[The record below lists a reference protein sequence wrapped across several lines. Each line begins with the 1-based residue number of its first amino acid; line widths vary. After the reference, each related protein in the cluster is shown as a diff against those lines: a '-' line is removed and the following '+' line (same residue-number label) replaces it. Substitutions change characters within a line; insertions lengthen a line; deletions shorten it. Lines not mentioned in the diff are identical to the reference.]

1 MKKITLLILFFFLN
15 SCAVSE
21 FLFNEDILW
30 LRTIENVKLVDQDSK
45 IVPNVHP
52 IKISPDRVQGAFRL
66 ILVRY
71 NQKMVQLFS
80 EDKLYVVSQA
90 ISEGLRKAKPD
101 QDIVFTLE
109 DWYKGKYTKDN
120 KVTSGRVFYNKDGL
134 NIIFGSILRKGLMNE
149 SDPMVAAVNEDLR
162 INPYVPGSRKISI
175 KNKFFLAA
183 PPKSG
188 VFRPRNAKGR
198 VDWLVFTNK
207 ALRARAMLGNEEKRI
222 SQRSKIEVQSLSS
235 EVKQLRKEIENL
247 RRNPNQVNRSSNR
260 EYQSNKYRTQNYN
273 TGSKNN
279 LEIKALKNLR
289 SKGIISEKEYRE
301 RLRQLG
307 Y

>member
-1 MKKITLLILFFFLN
+1 MKKFISFILFFFIS
-15 SCAVSE
+15 SCGISE
-21 FLFNEDILW
+21 FLFNDDILW
-30 LRTIENVKLVDQDSK
+30 LRTIENVKIVSQDSK
-45 IVPNVHP
+45 KIPNTHP
-52 IKISPDRVQGAFRL
+52 IKISADRIQGAFRL

-71 NQKMVQLFS
+71 NEQMIQLFS
-80 EDKLYVVSQA
+80 EDKLYIVSQA
-90 ISEGLRKAKPD
+90 IGEGLLRAKPD

-109 DWYKGKYTKDN
+109 DWYEGKYTKDN

-183 PPKSG
+183 PPKTG
-188 VFRPRNAKGR
+188 VFRPKAASGR
-198 VDWLVFTNK
+198 VDWLVFTKK
-207 ALRARAMLGNEEKRI
+207 ALRARGMLGKEEKRI
-222 SQRSKIEVQSLSS
+222 SQRSKIEVQSLSN

-247 RRNPNQVNRSSNR
+247 RRNPNQVRRDSSRN
-260 EYQSNKYRTQNYN
+260 YQNNNKSDQ
-273 TGSKNN
+273 
-279 LEIKALKNLR
+279 EIRALQSLR
-289 SKGIISEKEYRE
+289 KKGIISEREYKN
-301 RLRQLG
+301 RLKQLG